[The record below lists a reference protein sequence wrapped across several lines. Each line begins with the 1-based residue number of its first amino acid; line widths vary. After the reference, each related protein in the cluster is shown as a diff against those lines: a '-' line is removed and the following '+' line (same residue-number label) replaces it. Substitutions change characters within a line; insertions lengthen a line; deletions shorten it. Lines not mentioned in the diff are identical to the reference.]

1 VNESTRRSILDDL
14 TAVEFRRGERAK
26 KARREL
32 AKEERRLLA
41 LIWNAY
47 DHGITSEAIAAS
59 LSRGDEL
66 GQMLSLDEP
75 DDSSTGFSG
84 PWNPCRIDAILRE
97 TMNHTEQLVR
107 ELAERE

>member
-1 VNESTRRSILDDL
+1 MVNERSPRSILDDL
-14 TAVEFRRGERAK
+14 TAAEFRRSERAK
-26 KARREL
+26 KAQREL
-32 AKEERRLLA
+32 AEEERRLLA
-41 LIWNAY
+41 LIWSA
-47 DHGITSEAIAAS
+47 HERGITSEAIAAS

-75 DDSSTGFSG
+75 ESRTELSG
-84 PWNPCRIDAILRE
+84 PWDACRIDAILHD